1 MTPKEKAQELVD
13 KYKDIDIE
21 ISSEYK
27 GYGDG
32 ADYLLMDN
40 GDAKQCAL
48 IAVNEMIN
56 IIKYTKMDCQLNI
69 LEYWKEVK
77 KEIKNL

>member
-1 MTPKEKAQELVD
+1 MTPKEKGIELLK
-13 KYKDIDIE
+13 KYKSIDIE

-40 GDAKQCAL
+40 GDAKKCAL
-48 IAVNEMIN
+48 IAVDE
-56 IIKYTKMDCQLNI
+56 I
-69 LEYWKEVK
+69 LIYCSDIYDREFMEKVK
-77 KEIKNL
+77 QEIENL